1 MQGQIVC
8 KTQTVNLVG
17 FSNDTLDSA
26 VTVYQIHID
35 YEEECWQQ
43 TSLSESNTHREQSF
57 CI

>member
-35 YEEECWQQ
+35 YEEEC
-43 TSLSESNTHREQSF
+43 
-57 CI
+57 